1 MYEFTVVTGVWRNA
15 GTTSNVFVKIYGTE
29 GILESVNL
37 TANSPPGRKM
47 FARGNIEKF
56 VFHLENSLG
65 VVVKIE
71 LWHDN
76 SGKNSSWFLDQAHL
90 VDINNDQRWD
100 FFHHSWLCLHKGSG
114 SLKATIKS
122 ADPGN
127 ETRSFKTLFYSV
139 SSVDLAEHHLWASV
153 ITRPLR
159 NQFSRVQR
167 ASCCLGLLCLAMV
180 CNAMFYQVNRVP
192 DESIQ
197 IGPLQMSL
205 RRLIIGIKS
214 SLIIAPLSLIITG
227 AFRYRK
233 IKRQKQRLI
242 GDIEESFN
250 VERTAATRSRWCSL
264 PYSFL
269 YIAWFLCL
277 SVIFVSATITVFY
290 SLQWGKQTSNMWLA
304 SVVASCV
311 QDIFFW
317 QPAKVLTFTVLLI
330 LIFKRPKLNTKK
342 GDRYKSSFTEEMKEL
357 RAYELRKEKFFGLAR
372 QFVAFMVFY
381 LLLMIVA
388 YGDKDHHRYLMT
400 KGTRD
405 GFTFFYK
412 VCVRAE
418 WLDNRSI
425 FSDQVFVYFPPCW
438 YYSVIKTEKSDLLLG
453 CF

>member
-167 ASCCLGLLCLAMV
+167 VSCCLGLLCLAMV

-290 SLQWGKQTSNMWLA
+290 SLQWGKQTANMWLA

-388 YGDKDHHRYLMT
+388 YGDKDHHRYLLT

-438 YYSVIKTEKSDLLLG
+438 YYSVIKTEKVIS
-453 CF
+453 C